1 MKKSQILKGICI
13 AVLILLITAGG
24 NAQKTKPWMWVK
36 REEGMKRE
44 AAFDKKY
51 DRIVNNAHITPEKM
65 IWYPGFFDML
75 DFFEKS
81 YNKNYAFLR
90 VYIALYPKETD
101 DANVPAGWGKKLT
114 LIFAPADINKRDLGV
129 YFNMVPGEGFVAGKN
144 QITKDQ
150 KKFWTT
156 LYTQT
161 VMPSLLSTIDQ
172 FDLDNYTQDGVFSD
186 TRSLRF
192 SRTNLKEIANERTR
206 HVHRRNGNPDDI
218 SGVKAFFAAY
228 TDEGNQERFGKYPN
242 RLHIEFEFTNKT
254 GDIIYLDDDMKDQF
268 PTGKH
273 PFPDDDE
280 DEKKARIL
288 SVNNGQLCPANCPK

>member
-1 MKKSQILKGICI
+1 MNNSKILKGICV
-13 AVLILLITAGG
+13 AVVILLMAADG
-24 NAQKTKPWMWVK
+24 NAQKTRPWMWVN
-36 REEGMKRE
+36 REEGRKRE

-51 DRIVNNAHITPEKM
+51 DRIVRDAHITPGKM
-65 IWYPGFFDML
+65 VWYPGFFDML

-90 VYIALYPKETD
+90 VYIALYPPEAD
-101 DANVPAGWGKKLT
+101 DARVPAGWEKKLT

-129 YFNMVPGEGFVAGKN
+129 YFNMVPGRGFDAGKN
-144 QITKDQ
+144 KITKDQ

-156 LYTQT
+156 LYTQV
-161 VMPSLLSTIDQ
+161 VMPALLSTIDP
-172 FDLDNYTQDGVFSD
+172 FDLDNYTQDDVFSD

-192 SRTNLKEIANERTR
+192 SRTNLKEIANERAR
-206 HVHRRNGNPDDI
+206 HVHMRDGKQDDI
-218 SGVKAFFAAY
+218 SGIKAFFAAY

-242 RLHIEFEFTNKT
+242 RLHIEFEFTNSA
-254 GDIIYLDDDMKDQF
+254 GDIIYLDDDTADQF
-268 PTGKH
+268 PTGRH

-288 SVNNGQLCPANCPK
+288 SVNNGQLCPANCPR